1 MKTEFYYNKRKYT
14 CCIVKTNSLK
24 ELRIRNE
31 SGEVLAVE
39 QGKKKGLQGK
49 SRGISK
55 EVDLAQL
62 PFVFRTFIY
71 TFVVNL

>member
-49 SRGISK
+49 SR
-55 EVDLAQL
+55 
-62 PFVFRTFIY
+62 
-71 TFVVNL
+71 